1 MQRRDVLGKVATAGA
16 IVTGAASVASA
27 SGGDDELYL
36 VTQEGGQQ
44 AITPLSEVDRE
55 VEIQD
60 HCHEY
65 CCEDC
70 GNNPCDN
77 CVCEDYCHI

>member
-1 MQRRDVLGKVATAGA
+1 MQRRDVLRKVATAGA
-16 IVTGAASVASA
+16 IATGAASVASA
-27 SGGDDELYL
+27 SGDDESYL
-36 VTQEGGQQ
+36 VTQQGGQQ
-44 AITPLSEVDRE
+44 VVTPVSELDRD

-77 CVCEDYCHI
+77 CVCEEYCYL